1 MEILNLNQEYSTWQP
16 NYFVNTMGGVYQ
28 GGTTYG
34 WYPGGLENQAG
45 YQNHSGGLYG
55 NIFPFINTAMY
66 PTGFTA
72 GTIGVPS
79 PIVSNS
85 CRTPKELLEARLV
98 NEPGLLKKKIDLED
112 ISLYFTN
119 EGMLYVL
126 NKNSGAKY
134 FKALIEIVLPNI
146 EYKIVGKDMAI
157 INGVYSFERAT
168 QENIL
173 GRLQNI
179 QKNYIIRS
187 LRIERDFLATNLG
200 LIYIGT
206 DYLIPKVQILGV
218 SLSLKTTL
226 GQPIQQDLFR
236 ALADEKYLFLA
247 GDTGEVIPKEMVAN
261 LKILEGY
268 KKEIK
273 NYE

>member
-1 MEILNLNQEYSTWQP
+1 MQTNYNLQ
-16 NYFVNTMGGVYQ
+16 
-28 GGTTYG
+28 TTYG
-34 WYPGGLENQAG
+34 VLNQ
-45 YQNHSGGLYG
+45 GLYQEYNG
-55 NIFPFINTAMY
+55 LPYCNTFSFLNTAMY
-66 PTGFTA
+66 PTGITT

-79 PIVSNS
+79 SIANNS
-85 CRTPKELLEARLV
+85 SGTSKELLEVRLV

-119 EGMLYVL
+119 DGMLYIL
-126 NKNSGAKY
+126 NKNSGTKY
-134 FKALIEIVLPNI
+134 FKALIEIVLPSINY
-146 EYKIVGKDMAI
+146 EIVGKDMAI
-157 INGVYSFERAT
+157 INGIYSFERAT

-179 QKNYIIRS
+179 QKNYTIRS

-206 DYLIPKVQILGV
+206 DYLIPKIQIQGFSLG
-218 SLSLKTTL
+218 LKTTL

-236 ALADEKYLFLA
+236 ALTDEKYLFLTA
-247 GDTGEVIPKEMVAN
+247 DTGEVIPKEMVAD
-261 LKILEGY
+261 LKLLEGY